1 MVLIRDPVA
10 VKEVYSAEGQ
20 YPARSESK
28 NMVWLFNQRN
38 EQTGMHQ
45 WDLSKI

>member
-1 MVLIRDPVA
+1 MVLIRDPEA

-28 NMVWLFNQRN
+28 KHGLVIQ
-38 EQTGMHQ
+38 
-45 WDLSKI
+45 SKK